1 VTRGRAWRDLLAD
14 SPLSPVVST
23 AVPPTGG
30 KFVSYPLAVV
40 CRISAILRTVVKAIR
55 RFGCLGAILLLQG
68 CGSPDAAV
76 ALAQRLDWT
85 TSYAH
90 ALLRAAFDQT
100 PVEQDETDRA
110 LMREVSDLDRAD
122 ETLPAEI
129 AEYERARV
137 KGTSDPA
144 RRETI
149 LSTLDAIG
157 GRYSAVVHT
166 LQRRK
171 THELVQRVLS
181 ETPEMIE
188 ELRDRISRL
197 N

>member
-1 VTRGRAWRDLLAD
+1 
-14 SPLSPVVST
+14 
-23 AVPPTGG
+23 
-30 KFVSYPLAVV
+30 
-40 CRISAILRTVVKAIR
+40 VKTIR
-55 RFGCLGAILLLQG
+55 RFGCIAAIIFLEG

-110 LMREVSDLDRAD
+110 LMREVRDLDRAD

-129 AEYERARV
+129 AKYERARAN
-137 KGTSDPA
+137 GTSDA
-144 RRETI
+144 AHREAI
-149 LSTLDAIG
+149 LRTLDTIG
-157 GRYSAVVHT
+157 GRYSAVVRT
-166 LQRRK
+166 LQPRN
-171 THELVQRVLS
+171 THDVVQRVLS
-181 ETPEMIE
+181 ETPEMIK
-188 ELRDRISRL
+188 ELRDRISSL